1 MARLYFR
8 GMAEQNNQPKR
19 GRSARLLGIRPGVDV
34 DVVLMPQGWLDE
46 QDQLRPESDR
56 SSTGAAVEV
65 VLRNTKGMSSSL
77 SIQGL
82 PPFRKPAK
90 WGGTSADP
98 LWRIEDTYIMGDL
111 EAVQDSDT
119 HVSIMPRITMGLKR
133 YEAAIAATQDYWEKV
148 D

>member
-8 GMAEQNNQPKR
+8 GMVEQNGKPKQ

-34 DVVLMPQGWLDE
+34 DVVLMAQGWLDE
-46 QDQLRPESDR
+46 KDQLKPESDR
-56 SSTGAAVEV
+56 SSTGAVIEV

-90 WGGTSADP
+90 WGGTSADV
-98 LWRIEDTYIMGDL
+98 LWQIEDTYITGDL

-148 D
+148 N

>member
-1 MARLYFR
+1 MVKLYFR
-8 GMAEQNNQPKR
+8 GMAEENGKPKQ

-34 DVVLMPQGWLDE
+34 DVVPMLRGWLDE
-46 QDQLRPESDR
+46 QDQLLPEADR
-56 SSTGAAVEV
+56 SSTGTEIAV
-65 VLRNTKGMSSSL
+65 VLRNTKGMSSSI

-90 WGGTSADP
+90 WGGTSTDS
-98 LWRIEDTYIMGDL
+98 LWQIEDSYITGDL

-119 HVSIMPRITMGLKR
+119 HVSIMPRRTMGLAR
-133 YEAAIAATQDYWEKV
+133 YEAAIAATQGYWEKV

>member
-8 GMAEQNNQPKR
+8 SMVEQNGKPKR
-19 GRSARLLGIRPGVDV
+19 GRSARLLGIRPGVDI
-34 DVVLMPQGWLDE
+34 DVVIMPQGWLDK
-46 QDQLRPESDR
+46 QGQLRPESNR
-56 SSTGAAVEV
+56 SSTGATIEV

-90 WGGTSADP
+90 WGGTSADV
-98 LWRIEDTYIMGDL
+98 LWQIEDTYITGDL

-119 HVSIMPRITMGLKR
+119 HVSIMPRITMGLER
-133 YEAAIAATQDYWEKV
+133 YEAAIAATQEYWETV